1 MEKDFVFSKK
11 GITLDFLI
19 YVLASENTASDTGIQ
34 GFFFQNTPEFYDES
48 ITKNYR
54 SDALMLENINFYFEN
69 QYDENQKL
77 EIIEYATDAWEHYYA
92 REIHSQQ
99 SISILKDD
107 FTDDYFEYINRFINI
122 DEIIKSSKTIKF
134 EIVENFNNFY
144 NKSEIKRLTD
154 CINIL
159 GRKHY
164 SEKYGIS
171 DLDKEYI
178 IEENQLDDY
187 FEQFLSLKSIDPK
200 LFISYYASL
209 FLYLWENGEN
219 LYFNYIKKTRGQFH
233 SPMLSEVSSKIRFV
247 ENMIKI
253 NENLFFEHSFDT
265 PQLDGYF
272 DENNR
277 FNTTIY
283 DSVWNY
289 LNTIYYSAFYTYS
302 MINGINPYI
311 FKSFKPEHSLYGVKL
326 KFLNR
331 TLTNKGKDDEN
342 LLINFDNFKNENKD
356 FIKFLNK
363 KDFTNIEI
371 ESILNILSENKYTE
385 LGIKSF
391 NISRDIYFFRFCYFF
406 YVFDYFSEKENIHFD
421 TISSF
426 TRIVKFN
433 IQNSRET
440 KQQYLKNYTNIN
452 NPSNKDYPF
461 ANSRTNIFL
470 AEIESTL
477 KINRE
482 KLKAIQSSKKY

>member
-164 SEKYGIS
+164 SEKYG
-171 DLDKEYI
+171 
-178 IEENQLDDY
+178 
-187 FEQFLSLKSIDPK
+187 
-200 LFISYYASL
+200 
-209 FLYLWENGEN
+209 
-219 LYFNYIKKTRGQFH
+219 
-233 SPMLSEVSSKIRFV
+233 
-247 ENMIKI
+247 
-253 NENLFFEHSFDT
+253 
-265 PQLDGYF
+265 
-272 DENNR
+272 
-277 FNTTIY
+277 
-283 DSVWNY
+283 
-289 LNTIYYSAFYTYS
+289 
-302 MINGINPYI
+302 
-311 FKSFKPEHSLYGVKL
+311 
-326 KFLNR
+326 
-331 TLTNKGKDDEN
+331 
-342 LLINFDNFKNENKD
+342 
-356 FIKFLNK
+356 
-363 KDFTNIEI
+363 
-371 ESILNILSENKYTE
+371 
-385 LGIKSF
+385 
-391 NISRDIYFFRFCYFF
+391 
-406 YVFDYFSEKENIHFD
+406 
-421 TISSF
+421 
-426 TRIVKFN
+426 
-433 IQNSRET
+433 
-440 KQQYLKNYTNIN
+440 
-452 NPSNKDYPF
+452 
-461 ANSRTNIFL
+461 
-470 AEIESTL
+470 
-477 KINRE
+477 
-482 KLKAIQSSKKY
+482 